1 MNLEPS
7 SRTELSELGEFGLI
21 DLLTKDISLINKSS
35 VYGVGDD
42 AAVIDNKGR
51 LTLVSTDLLVEGVHF
66 DLSYT
71 PLKHLGYKAA
81 VANISDIVAM
91 NGIARQLLVGLSVS
105 NRFPVE
111 ALEELY
117 SGIRQACKVYH
128 VDLAGGDTTS
138 SLTGMF
144 LSFTI
149 IGEAEYGQVVYRNTA
164 RENDLLCVTGD
175 LGGAYMGLLLLERE
189 KAAFKGD
196 PAMQP
201 DLEGFD
207 YILER
212 QLKPEPR
219 TDIVRL
225 LKEIKVRPTAMID
238 ISDGLGSE
246 ILHICKGSKLGCR
259 IYEEKIPIE
268 PVTVNMAATFNI
280 SPVTA
285 ALNGGEDYELLFTI
299 DQRDYEKVKA
309 IPGISVIGHMADP
322 AQGAQLVASD
332 GVLVEIKA
340 QGWNALKRN
349 DEF

>member
-1 MNLEPS
+1 MGT
-7 SRTELSELGEFGLI
+7 SRTELSDLGEFGLI
-21 DLLTKDISLINKSS
+21 DLLTKDITLMNKSS

-42 AAVIDNKGR
+42 AAVIDNKGK

-91 NGIARQLLVGLSVS
+91 NGTARQLLAGLSVS

-117 SGIRQACKVYH
+117 SGLRQACKVYH
-128 VDLAGGDTTS
+128 VDLVGGDTTS
-138 SLTGMF
+138 SVKGLF
-144 LSFTI
+144 LSITVV
-149 IGEAEYGQVVYRNTA
+149 GEAEPGEVIYRSTA
-164 RENDLLCVTGD
+164 RENDLICVTGD

-189 KAAFKGD
+189 KAAFQGD
-196 PAMQP
+196 PDLQP
-201 DLEGFD
+201 DLEGYD

-219 TDIVRL
+219 TDIIRL
-225 LKEIKVRPTAMID
+225 LKEAHLKPTAMID

-246 ILHICKGSKLGCR
+246 ILHICKGSNLGCR
-259 IYEEKIPIE
+259 LYENKIPID
-268 PVTVNMAATFNI
+268 PVTVNMAGVFSI
-280 SPVTA
+280 SPLTA

-299 DQRDYEKVKA
+299 AQDDFEKVRA
-309 IPGISVIGHMADP
+309 IPGISIIGHMTDP
-322 AQGAQLVASD
+322 AQGASLVASD
-332 GVLVEIKA
+332 GVLVEIQA
-340 QGWNALKRN
+340 QGWNALRR
-349 DEF
+349 